1 MRHLAYLLSG
11 QGRYDEALK
20 LGKEVRSKLELAF
33 TFEARDRL
41 SELESIITEYVT
53 FRTCMHVVITAG
65 HY

>member
-20 LGKEVRSKLELAF
+20 LGKEIRSKLELVF

-41 SELESIITEYVT
+41 SELERIITEYVT
-53 FRTCMHVVITAG
+53 FRTCMHMV
-65 HY
+65 